1 MYRSLTFA
9 IELAL
14 IEYFINEL
22 LLVFKIWNEP
32 FINVQKISYYFI
44 VKILINSMHTLIL
57 SSSEGKYRS
66 YCDVKKQVLI

>member
-22 LLVFKIWNEP
+22 LLILIIWNEP
-32 FINVQKISYYFI
+32 FTIKYTYRI
-44 VKILINSMHTLIL
+44 TL
-57 SSSEGKYRS
+57 
-66 YCDVKKQVLI
+66 

>member
-22 LLVFKIWNEP
+22 LLILIIWNEL
-32 FINVQKISYYFI
+32 FTIKYTKISYYFI
-44 VKILINSMHTLIL
+44 VKFFKSSIHDNL
-57 SSSEGKYRS
+57 SSSKLPS
-66 YCDVKKQVLI
+66 FLLA